1 MMFIATQTASLPHPM
16 VSGEVPE
23 LFMDAND
30 DNRVSTRSDPPNLL
44 ITSLRNKSTG
54 SLNNFFQPALDKQP
68 RLQANGIN
76 GLGSIESR
84 DTDDVLESV
93 NTVSAAPVNFYLQ
106 FVWRMTAVPP
116 STIYAMSMNFGGGFQ
131 YFLVRTPATGKMQSR
146 PFLGSSVGIIE
157 SIAAINADTTY
168 IFTVIY
174 DQPNSLHKFTIN
186 GVVQGTSSSLVSNNY
201 SDRNNFLMNHVSVPI
216 SGASLGGT
224 FLFHR
229 RIPTDL
235 TIARR
240 TRYLANRY
248 NVTV

>member
-1 MMFIATQTASLPHPM
+1 MFIVTQTASLPHPM
-16 VSGEVPE
+16 ISGEVPE

-30 DNRVSTRSDPPNLL
+30 GNRVSTRSDPPDLL
-44 ITSLRNKSTG
+44 ITGLRNKSTG
-54 SLNNFFQPALDKQP
+54 SLNDFSQPELDNQP

-116 STIYAMSMNFGGGFQ
+116 STIYVMSMNFGGGFQ
-131 YFLVRTPATGKMQSR
+131 YFLARSSINFKMQSR
-146 PFLGSSVGIIE
+146 PFLGASVGLIE
-157 SIAAINADTTY
+157 SLNVINANTTY

-174 DQPNSLHKFTIN
+174 DQANSLHKFAIN

-201 SDRNNFLMNHVSVPI
+201 SDRNNFLMNHVSTPI